1 MLKKKLRNGVW
12 VVVETFELLGDHI
25 NAGDPSPYA
34 IVCHDHGTCMRQLR
48 KAIRDRVEEDLE
60 GSDADNDEVK
70 AAVDEVLERKVGLGR
85 EGEYE
90 CVFRKEDRVAV
101 WRVFQTEIKGKI
113 CPGK

>member
-1 MLKKKLRNGVW
+1 MVGQAEGLVW

-60 GSDADNDEVK
+60 GSDADKDEVK

-113 CPGK
+113 CPGE